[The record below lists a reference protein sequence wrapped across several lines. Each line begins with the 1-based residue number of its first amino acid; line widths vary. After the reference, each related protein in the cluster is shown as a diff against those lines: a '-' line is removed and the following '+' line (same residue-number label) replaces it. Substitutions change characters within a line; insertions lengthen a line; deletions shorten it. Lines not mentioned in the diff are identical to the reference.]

1 MAIEKLAAIKARDG
15 FSQNLSRMDVAQV
28 YEGLDGIKSD
38 SFLQNVFNLQVFW
51 SKKEISRALKEPTFM
66 DDINKLGFDTSLV
79 CKIVYIL

>member
-28 YEGLDGIKSD
+28 YEGLDEIKSD
-38 SFLQNVFNLQVFW
+38 SFLRNIFNLQVFW
-51 SKKEISRALKEPTFM
+51 SQKEIARALKEPTYM

-79 CKIVYIL
+79 CVFDI